1 MGEIREVG
9 LQDVTG
15 GAGLQAVDDPLL
27 ALSAHAQIP
36 GAAMSP
42 PMSGAYPMSQP
53 APGAYPM
60 SQPMPGAYP
69 TSQPMPGA
77 YSMPMP
83 SSGGYPMTPGMSP
96 PMSGP
101 MGGYDTGYG
110 SSPAYGGAMGQGEGQ
125 RKRAAFLGP
134 LLMQLM
140 PMIVNPMVQSFVDS
154 RRPAGSPEPQ
164 ARSLTEAYAMA
175 PPMMPGQ
182 AMAAPMSSVSPPSMP
197 MPSASSPPMPSV
209 SSPPMPA
216 MPPSSTSSAPL
227 PPAGFEAGIAY
238 EVFLIQ
244 PDGTES
250 RISPSERAHR
260 QGDRFY
266 VRFMTN
272 LPGQVV
278 AFNVDPA
285 GRRSSV
291 GEWAVDGGF
300 PQRLPARGHFRF
312 EGDEAGRELLE
323 FQFTPCRSASP
334 GRQRAI
340 RVVEEA
346 QTALKAC
353 TEALASPPGTRRM
366 RAIVAVE
373 DDKTAFATAP
383 AATLSEDLSGLSVT
397 LEFRRE

>member
-1 MGEIREVG
+1 MARIRP
-9 LQDVTG
+9 T
-15 GAGLQAVDDPLL
+15 ALL
-27 ALSAHAQIP
+27 WAKVKVSA
-36 GAAMSP
+36 
-42 PMSGAYPMSQP
+42 SG
-53 APGAYPM
+53 
-60 SQPMPGAYP
+60 
-69 TSQPMPGA
+69 
-77 YSMPMP
+77 
-83 SSGGYPMTPGMSP
+83 
-96 PMSGP
+96 
-101 MGGYDTGYG
+101 
-110 SSPAYGGAMGQGEGQ
+110 
-125 RKRAAFLGP
+125 RLFWGP

-154 RRPAGSPEPQ
+154 RRPAGSPPD

-175 PPMMPGQ
+175 PTMTPGQ
-182 AMAAPMSSVSPPSMP
+182 SMAPSGVMPAQAYSGPMVRSAAGPEPSPAWGATPSAP
-197 MPSASSPPMPSV
+197 MPS
-209 SSPPMPA
+209 
-216 MPPSSTSSAPL
+216 
-227 PPAGFEAGIAY
+227 AGFEAGIAY

-250 RISPSERAHR
+250 RISPSERAHQ

-291 GEWAVDGGF
+291 GEWSVDGGF

-312 EGDEAGRELLE
+312 EGNEAGRELLE

-346 QTALKAC
+346 QSTLKTC
-353 TEALASPPGTRRM
+353 TEALASPTSARRM

-383 AATLSEDLSGLSVT
+383 AAALSDEMPGLSVT

>member
-1 MGEIREVG
+1 MLTSVLISALRMA
-9 LQDVTG
+9 L
-15 GAGLQAVDDPLL
+15 ACSALLL
-27 ALSAHAQIP
+27 ASAHAQMP
-36 GAAMSP
+36 GAGMSPPMSGGYPMSP
-42 PMSGAYPMSQP
+42 PMSGAYPMS
-53 APGAYPM
+53 
-60 SQPMPGAYP
+60 
-69 TSQPMPGA
+69 
-77 YSMPMP
+77 
-83 SSGGYPMTPGMSP
+83 PGMSP
-96 PMSGP
+96 PMSSP
-101 MGGYDTGYG
+101 MGGFDPGYG
-110 SSPAYGGAMGQGEGQ
+110 TSSAYGQNPAYGVAMGQGEGQ

-154 RRPAGSPEPQ
+154 RRPAGSPPD

-175 PPMMPGQ
+175 PTMTPGQ
-182 AMAAPMSSVSPPSMP
+182 PMAPSGVMQAQAYSGPMVRSAAGPEPSPASGAPPS
-197 MPSASSPPMPSV
+197 SPMPSV
-209 SSPPMPA
+209 SPPAPAPSSPMP
-216 MPPSSTSSAPL
+216 SA
-227 PPAGFEAGIAY
+227 AFEAGIAY

-250 RISPSERAHR
+250 RISSSERTHQ

-291 GEWAVDGGF
+291 GEWSVDGGF

-312 EGDEAGRELLE
+312 EGNETGRELLE

-346 QTALKAC
+346 QTALKTC
-353 TEALASPPGTRRM
+353 TEALASPPSARRM

-383 AATLSEDLSGLSVT
+383 AAALSDEMPGLSVT